1 MYLINPELLAAIKA
15 APYRGFSPSDV
26 PAELVAAVMSEPV
39 FKRDALDAFMV
50 DVAHGRAHRLRE
62 LIALEEA
69 QAVPSAE
76 IVAFLTAESRIASQM
91 LRFLDHDHA
100 QALVFVVKWLLE
112 SNDLARQVRQ
122 ERAERGACRPSSSSA
137 PTPPFSSPALN
148 QESSA

>member
-26 PAELVAAVMSEPV
+26 PAELVAAVMNEPV

-50 DVAHGRAHRLRE
+50 DVAQGRAHRLRE

-76 IVAFLTAESRIASQM
+76 IMAFLTAESRIASQM
-91 LRFLDHDHA
+91 LRFLDHDHP
-100 QALVFVVKWLLE
+100 QTLLYVLKWLMV
-112 SNDLARQVRQ
+112 SNALAQQVCQ
-122 ERAERGACRPSSSSA
+122 ERAERGARLL
-137 PTPPFSSPALN
+137 SSPASPFLN
-148 QESSA
+148 MESSA